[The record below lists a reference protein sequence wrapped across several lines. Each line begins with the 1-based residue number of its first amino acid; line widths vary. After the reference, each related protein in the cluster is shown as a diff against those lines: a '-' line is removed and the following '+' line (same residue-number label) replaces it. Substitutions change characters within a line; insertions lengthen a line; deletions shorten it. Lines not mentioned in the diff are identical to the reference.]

1 MIVEEKIQ
9 IKGNDYIKRYSD
21 KHCYIERDDIMYEEA
36 IDPYELKD
44 ERIYT
49 ETDIPIE
56 PEEELKLVPDSD
68 VESNDDGDEKS
79 IDDEGGDQ

>member
-21 KHCYIERDDIMYEEA
+21 KHCYIERDGIMYEEA

-44 ERIYT
+44 ERVYT
-49 ETDIPIE
+49 ETDISIE
-56 PEEELKLVPDSD
+56 DEEELKLASD
-68 VESNDDGDEKS
+68 RNEKS

>member
-68 VESNDDGDEKS
+68 VESNDDSDVES
-79 IDDEGGDQ
+79 NDDEGGDQ

>member
-1 MIVEEKIQ
+1 MIVEEKIT
-9 IKGNDYIKRYSD
+9 IKQNDYIKRYSD
-21 KHCYIERDDIMYEEA
+21 QGLYLERDGIMYEEA

-68 VESNDDGDEKS
+68 VESNDDGDVESNDGK
-79 IDDEGGDQ
+79 GGDQ

>member
-9 IKGNDYIKRYSD
+9 IKDNDYIKRYSD
-21 KHCYIERDDIMYEEA
+21 KQFYIEREDIMYEEA

-44 ERIYT
+44 ERVYT

-56 PEEELKLVPDSD
+56 DEEELKLASDS
-68 VESNDDGDEKS
+68 NEKS
-79 IDDEGGDQ
+79 IDNEGGDQ

>member
-44 ERIYT
+44 ERVYT

-56 PEEELKLVPDSD
+56 DEEELKLASDSD
-68 VESNDDGDEKS
+68 VES

>member
-21 KHCYIERDDIMYEEA
+21 KHCYIERDGIMYEEA

-44 ERIYT
+44 ERVYT

-56 PEEELKLVPDSD
+56 DEEELKLASDS
-68 VESNDDGDEKS
+68 NEKS
-79 IDDEGGDQ
+79 IDNEGGDQ

>member
-44 ERIYT
+44 ERVYT

-56 PEEELKLVPDSD
+56 DEEELKLTSDS
-68 VESNDDGDEKS
+68 DEKS
-79 IDDEGGDQ
+79 IDDKGGDQ

>member
-21 KHCYIERDDIMYEEA
+21 KQCYIERDDIMYEEA

-44 ERIYT
+44 ERVYT

-56 PEEELKLVPDSD
+56 DEEELKLASDS
-68 VESNDDGDEKS
+68 DEKS
-79 IDDEGGDQ
+79 IDGKGGDQ

>member
-21 KHCYIERDDIMYEEA
+21 KHCYIERDGIMYEEA

-68 VESNDDGDEKS
+68 VESNEDGDEKS
-79 IDDEGGDQ
+79 IDGKGGDQ

>member
-21 KHCYIERDDIMYEEA
+21 KNYYIERDDIMYEEA

-68 VESNDDGDEKS
+68 VESNEDGDVES

>member
-1 MIVEEKIQ
+1 MIVEEKIK
-9 IKGNDYIKRYSD
+9 IRGNDFIKRYSD
-21 KHCYIERDDIMYEEA
+21 QGFYLEREEIRYAEA

-49 ETDIPIE
+49 ETGIPIE

-68 VESNDDGDEKS
+68 VESNDDGDVES
-79 IDDEGGDQ
+79 NDDEGGDQ

>member
-9 IKGNDYIKRYSD
+9 IKENDYIKRYSD
-21 KHCYIERDDIMYEEA
+21 GGFYIQRDEIMYEEA

-56 PEEELKLVPDSD
+56 PEEELKLAPDND
-68 VESNDDGDEKS
+68 VESNDD
-79 IDDEGGDQ
+79 EGGDQ